1 MLLTTCTNKTNPPS
15 KPSVFPTICT
25 GRVQRQPRRTPS
37 PKMPN
42 RAAIIQE
49 IRKVKIMVNLEAI
62 GVCLEKTGD
71 PKKTVNIGINSSS
84 TVRPQSKATAIPIPL
99 GAGSFSALFSVELVC
114 SVSFKAVS
122 LSCSCFTHSPPA
134 AASVKCC
141 GSRWLGRREPQH
153 FTIFILFVR
162 VLGRPG
168 QCDWR

>member
-1 MLLTTCTNKTNPPS
+1 MLLTTCTNKTNPPR

-99 GAGSFSALFSVELVC
+99 GAGSFSASLSVELVC
-114 SVSFKAVS
+114 SVSFKVVS
-122 LSCSCFTHSPPA
+122 LSCSCFTHLPQ
-134 AASVKCC
+134 AASVKYC
-141 GSRWLGRREPQH
+141 GSPWPGHGEP
-153 FTIFILFVR
+153 
-162 VLGRPG
+162 
-168 QCDWR
+168 